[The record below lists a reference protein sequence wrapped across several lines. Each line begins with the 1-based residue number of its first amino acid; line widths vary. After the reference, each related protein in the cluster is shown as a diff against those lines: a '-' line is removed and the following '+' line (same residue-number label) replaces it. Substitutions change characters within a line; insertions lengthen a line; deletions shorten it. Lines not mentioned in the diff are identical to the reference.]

1 MNSTNTQAA
10 PAAKGG
16 VGKLDQFFQIT
27 QRGSTVGQEVKAGV
41 SVCLVSV
48 CALFMNLQ
56 IVTKAFSGSVSYC
69 GLYLAATLT
78 AFLGTLLLGLL
89 CNLPLVQTASL
100 SLSTVL
106 ISTLGAGTGL
116 TYENL
121 LAVSFVSA
129 VLYLALMLAPPAKKL
144 VYRLVPDSVRR
155 ALPVTLGLYVAYTA
169 LNNMGLLDGLA
180 LADLSN
186 ASQGGAAVA
195 PYLRL
200 CAMAGVITVAAV
212 LLLKKRRV
220 SVPMLNGLIW
230 GLLVF
235 FFIAAVGG
243 DILFGYVFTQNR
255 IWVGVNPDKL
265 GEMYTIARGFR
276 ELELGAVFTRG
287 FDFSAYTANG
297 GNVAVLFLQGVLS
310 FLFLGMY
317 ESEASVL
324 GANTEN
330 QILPD
335 NGYEAASGKFLLAN
349 AITNVAAP
357 ILGAAPVSV
366 GKQSAVAAEDG
377 GRTGLTSVV
386 CAAGYLIAAFTWLPF
401 ALLSA
406 YNASVP
412 EYGHAGYV
420 FPNVIQ
426 AGFQAVDGVML
437 LAGIGMLRGAKKLE
451 GMSWDEMVSFGATV
465 AVGAFSQNIAYGAA
479 AGVVVFA
486 LVKLFTFALD
496 EWKQVGVS
504 TWVMAVLSA
513 ALLAMVLM
521 GAAKGAGG
529 SGAQGGDDPGAAAES
544 AVLTLDTSSGS
555 FSFQGASGVDYYCV
569 WVYGADENGEAV
581 GDYLAASKRLSGEG
595 EITGEV
601 DLSALP
607 FGGYVAKAI
616 PFLESGAAQVSTPTA
631 RFSITGTLSTPEF
644 KASAD
649 GTAVTVSVDSD
660 TMSAYYTSEL
670 FHQLTI
676 RVYDAA
682 GTEVAT
688 DTIVADEVVYTPG
701 WGPNP
706 GSYAAEKTLTLDAG
720 SYELAVTADGDGSY
734 AASSPESDRVA
745 LTIAAGE
752 AVEAATSGYVEAQ
765 GGMDGPGGFPGGDM
779 GGPGGEPGGEMGE
792 NPDAGEGAPGGDAPQ
807 PGAEGGLPGDMGT
820 GPEAEPEHS

>member
-56 IVTKAFSGSVSYC
+56 IVTKAFSGNIPYC

-129 VLYLALMLAPPAKKL
+129 VVYLALMLAPPVKEM
-144 VYRLVPDSVRR
+144 VYRMVPGSVRN
-155 ALPVTLGLYVAYTA
+155 ALPVTMGLYVAYTA

-180 LADLSN
+180 LSDLSN
-186 ASQGGAAVA
+186 AAQGGASVA

-200 CAMAGVITVAAV
+200 CAVAGVIAIAAV
-212 LLLKKRRV
+212 LMLKKRRV
-220 SVPMLNGLIW
+220 SAPMLNGLVW
-230 GLLVF
+230 GLLAF

-276 ELELGAVFTRG
+276 ELELGAVFTSG
-287 FDFSAYTANG
+287 FDFSTYTANG
-297 GNVAVLFLQGVLS
+297 GNVAALFIQGILT
-310 FLFLGMY
+310 FLFMGMY
-317 ESEASVL
+317 ESEASAL

-330 QILPD
+330 QILP
-335 NGYEAASGKFLLAN
+335 NGGYEAACGKFLLAN
-349 AITNVAAP
+349 AVTNVVAP

-386 CAAGYLIAAFTWLPF
+386 CAVGYLIAAFTWLPF

-451 GMSWDEMVSFGATV
+451 GMAWDEMVSFGATV
-465 AVGAFSQNIAYGAA
+465 AVGVFAQNIAYGVA

-486 LVKLFTFALD
+486 LAKLFTFAPD
-496 EWKQVGVS
+496 ELKQVSVS
-504 TWVMAVLSA
+504 TWAMAVLSVV
-513 ALLAMVLM
+513 LLAMVLM
-521 GAAKGAGG
+521 GAAKATGG
-529 SGAQGGDDPGAAAES
+529 SDTQGGNDSSASVEA
-544 AVLTLDTSSGS
+544 AVLTLDTNSGS

-569 WVYGADENGEAV
+569 WVYGADENGEAA

-595 EITGEV
+595 EITGSV

-607 FGGYVAKAI
+607 FGSYVAKAI

-631 RFSITGTLSTPEF
+631 QFSITGTLTTPEF
-644 KASAD
+644 KVSAD
-649 GTAVTVSVDSD
+649 GTEVTVSIDNN
-660 TMSAYYTSEL
+660 TMGTYYVSEL
-670 FHQLTI
+670 FNQLTI
-676 RVYDAA
+676 RIYGPDGA
-682 GTEVAT
+682 EIAT
-688 DTIVADEVVYTPG
+688 DTITADEVVYTAG

-706 GSYAAEKTLTLDAG
+706 ASYAAEKTLTLDAG
-720 SYELAVTADGDGSY
+720 SYEIAVTADGDGNY
-734 AASSPESDRVA
+734 AAPSPESERVA
-745 LTIAAGE
+745 LTVAAGE
-752 AVEAATSGYVEAQ
+752 TGEAATSGYVEAQ
-765 GGMDGPGGFPGGDM
+765 SGMGGPGGFPGGDM
-779 GGPGGEPGGEMGE
+779 GGPGDEAEGEMGT
-792 NPDAGEGAPGGDAPQ
+792 PSDAGEDILGGDMPQ
-807 PGAEGGLPGDMGT
+807 PGAEDELPDDT
-820 GPEAEPEHS
+820 GNSTEANP